1 MLQKNKPEDYV
12 IGSGKQYSVLEF
24 VKVAFKSVD
33 LNYKNFL
40 KTDVK
45 LERPTEVDSLLSDYS
60 NAKKKLG
67 WEPKIKFEQL
77 VKEMVISDIKNIK

>member
-1 MLQKNKPEDYV
+1 MLQKKKPEDYV

-60 NAKKKLG
+60 RAKKKLG